1 MHVLKFGGA
10 CLSTTKDIQAIA
22 QKIAT
27 RYKQGEK
34 LLVVVS
40 AMGKS
45 TDDLLKLSQQ
55 ISSHP
60 PLRELDMLLSAGER
74 ISMSLM
80 CMALDQL
87 GVPAISFTG
96 SQAGI
101 LTRGHHNNA
110 EIFDVRP
117 IRVQAA
123 LDENKVVV
131 LAGFQG
137 VDPHTKEV
145 TTLGRG
151 GSDVT
156 AVAMAGHF
164 KAEACEILKD
174 VDGVYEIDPKL
185 NSKAK
190 RFDQLSYQQLKTMC
204 ELGCQVLHPRSVAL
218 AKELQVPLKIAAA
231 HGHSDVRTCI
241 AESAQGEVDYALNIL
256 KHVLKV
262 EFQDINQAKNW
273 QSYLSYKHIPIPRV
287 LHKTQNALYLTAH
300 AELIAYVSQS
310 LNDWDQTLKT
320 TFFEAVSITHLKAQS
335 SSTTQ
340 DILKRLKSLAH
351 EDFLYSSPEGDQS
364 TKAQVFLLDDA
375 QSKLA
380 TLV

>member
-27 RYKQGEK
+27 RHKQGEK

-45 TDDLLKLSQQ
+45 TDDLLRLSQQ

-80 CMALDQL
+80 SMALNQL
-87 GVPAISFTG
+87 NVPAISFTG

-101 LTRGHHNNA
+101 LTKGHHNNA

-117 IRVQAA
+117 VRVQAA

-164 KAEACEILKD
+164 KAKTCEILKD
-174 VDGVYEIDPKL
+174 VDGVYNLDPKL
-185 NSKAK
+185 NSKATCFK
-190 RFDQLSYQQLKTMC
+190 SLSYQQLKTMC
-204 ELGCQVLHPRSVAL
+204 ELGCKVLHPRAIAL
-218 AKELQVPLKIAAA
+218 AQELGVNLKIAAA
-231 HGHSDVRTCI
+231 HGENSKGTEVRADTQ
-241 AESAQGEVDYALNIL
+241 AKGFALNVL
-256 KHVLKV
+256 SQVLKV
-262 EFQDINQAKNW
+262 ESDHPTKMSNW
-273 QSYLSYKHIPIPRV
+273 ESYLSFKQIPIPRV
-287 LHKTQNALYLTAH
+287 LHKTENTLYLTAH
-300 AELIAYVSQS
+300 SELISYVSQA
-310 LNDWDQTLKT
+310 LNDWDACHLKT
-320 TFFEAVSITHLKAQS
+320 KIFEAISVTSLSAESDQSMHKKLDS
-335 SSTTQ
+335 SSKESF
-340 DILKRLKSLAH
+340 D
-351 EDFLYSSPEGDQS
+351 YSG
-364 TKAQVFLLDDA
+364 AQIPAKVFLVESSHSVI
-375 QSKLA
+375 QSLNI
-380 TLV
+380 

>member
-22 QKIAT
+22 QKIAK
-27 RYKQGEK
+27 RHQQGEK

-45 TDDLLKLSQQ
+45 TDDLLHLSQQ

-80 CMALDQL
+80 SMALNQL
-87 GVPAISFTG
+87 KVPAISFTG

-101 LTRGHHNNA
+101 LTKGHHNNA

-117 IRVQAA
+117 VRVQAA

-164 KAEACEILKD
+164 KAKTCEILKD
-174 VDGVYEIDPKL
+174 VDGVYNLDPKL
-185 NSKAK
+185 SQKAFRYK
-190 RFDQLSYQQLKTMC
+190 NLSYEQLKTMC
-204 ELGCQVLHPRSVAL
+204 ELGCKVLHPRAIAL
-218 AKELQVPLKIAAA
+218 AHELGVNLKIAAA
-231 HGHSDVRTCI
+231 HSDDNHGTQIGVN
-241 AESAQGEVDYALNIL
+241 SDSKGFALNVL
-256 KHVLKV
+256 NHVLKV
-262 EFQDINQAKNW
+262 DFEQESKINNW
-273 QSYLSYKHIPIPRV
+273 ESYLSYKQIPLPRV
-287 LHKTQNALYLTAH
+287 LHTTKNSVYLTAH
-300 AELIAYVSQS
+300 SELISYVAQA
-310 LNDWDQTLKT
+310 LNEWDQSQLKT
-320 TFFEAVSITHLKAQS
+320 QFFEAITVTHLSDTSKSHIHQSLESKSVDHFCFSEAPLLSKVYLMEDAKAV
-335 SSTTQ
+335 
-340 DILKRLKSLAH
+340 IKSL
-351 EDFLYSSPEGDQS
+351 
-364 TKAQVFLLDDA
+364 
-375 QSKLA
+375 
-380 TLV
+380 

>member
-10 CLSTTKDIQAIA
+10 CLSTTKDIQVIA

-27 RYKQGEK
+27 RHKQGEK
-34 LLVVVS
+34 ILVVVS

-45 TDDLLKLSQQ
+45 TDDLLHLSQQ

-80 CMALDQL
+80 SMALNTL

-101 LTRGHHNNA
+101 LTKGHHNNA

-117 IRVQAA
+117 VRVQAA

-164 KAEACEILKD
+164 KAKTCEILKD
-174 VDGVYEIDPKL
+174 VDGVYNIDPKL
-185 NSKAK
+185 SAKAERYK
-190 RFDQLSYQQLKTMC
+190 NLSYQQLKTMC
-204 ELGCQVLHPRSVAL
+204 ELGCKVLHPRAIAVAQ
-218 AKELQVPLKIAAA
+218 ELGVNLKIAAA
-231 HGHSDVRTCI
+231 HSDSKEGTQVGLD
-241 AESAQGEVDYALNIL
+241 SQSKGYALNVL
-256 KHVLKV
+256 NHVLKV
-262 EFQDINQAKNW
+262 ESEQPSKISNW
-273 QSYLSYKHIPIPRV
+273 ESYLSYKQIPIPRV
-287 LHKTQNALYLTAH
+287 LHRTETSVYLTAH
-300 AELIAYVSQS
+300 SELISYVAQA
-310 LNDWDQTLKT
+310 LNDWVQSHLKT
-320 TFFEAVSITHLKAQS
+320 QFFEAITVTNLTNNPESQIHQS
-335 SSTTQ
+335 LQLQSVDHFSFSEAPLLSKVYLLESAKEV
-340 DILKRLKSLAH
+340 IKSV
-351 EDFLYSSPEGDQS
+351 QN
-364 TKAQVFLLDDA
+364 Q
-375 QSKLA
+375 
-380 TLV
+380 